1 MIGWLGGT
9 VKLRDPA
16 TGTVILDVGGVGYQ
30 LGASLQT
37 LGDVPESGGR
47 CELWVHTHAR
57 EDALVLYGFSSRAER
72 RMFTMLISVP
82 QIGPRNALTALG
94 GMPLV
99 ELATAVSEGR
109 RATLEKIPGI
119 GKKTAERI
127 ILDLKDKVAG
137 LLLEVGGAVDD
148 EVAVATAPGDGRG
161 DEARAILVNLG
172 WKPKPVDAALAKVL
186 AESEGE
192 ADHAASLGTL
202 DDLVR
207 ATLARL
213 MER

>member
-16 TGTVILDVGGVGYQ
+16 TGSVVLDVGGVGYQ

-37 LGDVPESGGR
+37 LADVPDAGSP

-57 EDALVLYGFSSRAER
+57 EDALVLFGFATRAER
-72 RMFTMLISVP
+72 KMFLMLVSVP

-99 ELATAVSEGR
+99 DLATAISEGR

-137 LLLEVGGAVDD
+137 LLLELGGVVDD
-148 EVAVATAPGDGRG
+148 DVDVSAPEGGELA

-172 WKPKPVDAALAKVL
+172 WKPKPVDAALAKVV
-186 AESEGE
+186 AEDDPS
-192 ADHAASLGTL
+192 DL

-207 ATLARL
+207 GTLARL
-213 MER
+213 MDR